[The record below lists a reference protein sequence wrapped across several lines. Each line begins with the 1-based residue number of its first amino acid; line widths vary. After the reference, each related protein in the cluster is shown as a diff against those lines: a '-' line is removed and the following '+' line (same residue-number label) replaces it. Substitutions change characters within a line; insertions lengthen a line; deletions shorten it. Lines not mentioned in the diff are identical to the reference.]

1 MTSIQ
6 LQPHPAPQVQPL
18 HHGNMV
24 AMFVDLDHF
33 MQICTEDP
41 PEAVF
46 SLIGGF
52 QRVVTAAISSFR
64 GELNSYQ
71 GDGILAVFADVAE
84 RTDCAT
90 RALRCART
98 ILENIRSL
106 GRSYVSIS
114 GHSTSCSIGLQY
126 GPVWAGTI
134 AISRR
139 FGPTLIG
146 DAVNVAAR
154 LEQQARQL
162 DAQVV
167 VGNEVMQR
175 ARQECELLASELEQ
189 FVNVGPLFVRGRPSP
204 IHVWKLQTRTTE
216 LLVNGGT
223 DTEPHSPRC
232 GAPE

>member
-1 MTSIQ
+1 MTTIELLSN
-6 LQPHPAPQVQPL
+6 PVPCAPPL
-18 HHGNMV
+18 RHGHMV

-33 MQICTEDP
+33 MRICTDDP

-52 QRVVTAAISSFR
+52 QRVVTAAVASFK

-71 GDGILAVFADVAE
+71 GDGVLAIFGDVAG

-90 RALRCART
+90 RALRCARE
-98 ILENIRSL
+98 ILEHIEAL
-106 GRSYVSIS
+106 GLYYVSIS
-114 GHSTSCSIGLQY
+114 GHPTSVSIGLQY

-134 AISRR
+134 GISRR

-146 DAVNVAAR
+146 DAVNVATR

-167 VGNEVMQR
+167 VGNEVIQR
-175 ARQECELLASELEQ
+175 AQQESGSHACELEQ
-189 FVNVGPLFVRGRPSP
+189 FVNVGPLFVHGRTSP
-204 IHVWKLQTRTTE
+204 IHVWKLQTRSAE
-216 LLVNGGT
+216 LLPNNDT
-223 DTEPHSPRC
+223 DIEPRVGNRS
-232 GAPE
+232 AKS